1 MTLALCNELRFPLQ
15 NALGMSV
22 ASGEPAKSSHAYHL
36 CFSSYNRFRF
46 GERLVG
52 LQK

>member
-1 MTLALCNELRFPLQ
+1 MTLAICDALRFPSQ
-15 NALGMSV
+15 NTLGMSV
-22 ASGEPAKSSHAYHL
+22 AIGKPAQSSHAYHL